1 MCRRADGWLKSV
13 TGSKNMFD
21 RALNSALQR
30 PLQRL
35 AARLIALGLHAEQV
49 TWGGFLLGLSAIPLI
64 ALGHSRWAIVCVV
77 LNRLAD
83 GLDGAMARQTRPT
96 DRGAFLDISLDFL
109 FYAAIP
115 LAFALADPTHNG
127 LPAAVLI
134 YSFIGTGCTFLAF
147 AVLAAKRG
155 DSSTAYPNKGFYYL
169 GGLTE
174 STETIAVFV
183 LMCLVPAWFGV
194 LAYGFAGLCALTTVT
209 RISAG
214 IQLFK
219 PTPPK
224 RGRPGQP

>member
-1 MCRRADGWLKSV
+1 M
-13 TGSKNMFD
+13 TGSKRMFD

-35 AARLIALGLHAEQV
+35 AGKLIAVGLRADQL

-64 ALGHSRWAIVCVV
+64 ALGHSQWAIVSIM

-83 GLDGAMARQTRPT
+83 GLDGAMARQAQPT

-115 LAFALADPTHNG
+115 LAFALADPAHNG
-127 LPAAVLI
+127 LPSAVLI

-155 DSSTAYPNKGFYYL
+155 NCSTAYPNKGFYYL

-183 LMCLVPAWFGV
+183 LMCLVPTWFDV
-194 LAYGFAGLCALTTVT
+194 LAYGFAGLCALTTVS

-214 IQLFK
+214 IRLFK

-224 RGRPGQP
+224 PGSPRQP

>member
-1 MCRRADGWLKSV
+1 
-13 TGSKNMFD
+13 MFD

-35 AARLIALGLHAEQV
+35 AGKLIAVGLRADQL

-64 ALGHSRWAIVCVV
+64 ALGHSQWAIVSIL

-83 GLDGAMARQTRPT
+83 GLDGAMARQAQPT

-115 LAFALADPTHNG
+115 LAFALADPAHNG
-127 LPAAVLI
+127 LPSAVLI

-155 DSSTAYPNKGFYYL
+155 NSSTAYPNKGFYYL

-183 LMCLVPAWFGV
+183 LMCLVPAWFDV
-194 LAYGFAGLCALTTVT
+194 LAYGFAGLCALTTVS

-214 IQLFK
+214 IRLFK

-224 RGRPGQP
+224 RGLPRQP